1 MAQWLPEHSIDSQNV
16 LENLVEYDNRDI
28 ELLLIEDLQSGLHVL
43 LEFCPIHR
51 DIVFSEVITE

>member
-1 MAQWLPEHSIDSQNV
+1 MPEHSIDSQNV
-16 LENLVEYDNRDI
+16 LENLVKYDNRDI

-43 LEFCPIHR
+43 LKFCPIHR

>member
-1 MAQWLPEHSIDSQNV
+1 MPEHSIDSQNV
-16 LENLVEYDNRDI
+16 LENLVKYDNRDI